1 MVLRKLVDGIIVS
14 DDGSNSGNYGA
25 IVLDDEVVIVDSGMV
40 HSKSADAKK
49 FIEKETGLPI
59 LKLIYTHSHGD
70 HVFGAQAFEPV
81 NLYASEPMLK
91 RCKENLQNDW
101 KIENLKKRY
110 SMMKD
115 ERPELWESLQTLS
128 IKLPDTVFEDQITI
142 GNNSELTV
150 KLLGGHTS
158 GSSIVISH
166 PHNVVFVGDL
176 IFNGLFPYG
185 GDPSCDPDR
194 WILALEEI
202 HALDHEIIVPGHG
215 PVCGQTEVA
224 EYIEALSELRD
235 NVKEGIKTGLS
246 VESFIKREMVPL
258 PITEGFERFGE
269 VTLNHWFSFYG

>member
-1 MVLRKLVDGIIVS
+1 MVLRKLVDGIFVS
-14 DDGSNSGNYGA
+14 DDGSNGGNYGA
-25 IVLDDEVVIVDSGMV
+25 VVLDDEVVMIDSGMI
-40 HSKSADAKK
+40 HSKSAESKK

-70 HVFGAQAFEPV
+70 HVFGAQAFEHAS
-81 NLYASEPMLK
+81 LFASEPMLK
-91 RCKENLQNDW
+91 RCKENLQNEW
-101 KIENLKKRY
+101 KTETLKKRY
-110 SMMKD
+110 FEMKD
-115 ERPELWESLQTLS
+115 ERPELWDAMQTLS
-128 IKLPDTVFEDQITI
+128 IKLPDTIFEDQIII

-166 PHNVVFVGDL
+166 PHNAVFVGDL
-176 IFNGLFPYG
+176 IFNGQFPYG

-202 HALDHEIIVPGHG
+202 HALEHEIIIPGHG
-215 PVCGQTEVA
+215 PICGPAELA
-224 EYIEALSELRD
+224 EYVEALSELRD

-246 VESFIKREMVPL
+246 VESFIKRDMIPL
-258 PITEGFERFGE
+258 SITEGLERFAE